1 MMEYQIENAFTSNP
15 AKKGWVQFGGTSFSW
30 DSLEKVGGKLGQDVD
45 ARYIKYIPKDLSEAD
60 QLIATFTIM
69 IDNAI
74 LNSAKGLI
82 GFFNSNEPTG
92 KEQCFGFLVDNST
105 GTPKPNVYLAYD
117 DGTKLTGTGSYSLT
131 QGDKYVCTIRHV
143 PEDGKAYLQ
152 IYDFLTEQLLFTEYI
167 ILDST
172 KTFTVQQVGMSEIE
186 TATLNAEMWLYEVLA
201 VGEPETTIYADM
213 YCTPGEA
220 RSMVNLDAVHDM
232 TDNTISQI
240 ESVYAIPQVDSRF
253 RSEGYTAPFS
263 YGEDTPPLVRTITAL
278 LTAAYAAR
286 KSYVSVDPSDSPVYK
301 DLLKEV
307 NELWKSL
314 KNGDLELLDKD
325 GNWIERS
332 EETSSNMLSTTEGEY
347 NLFNLDDVP
356 DIEDIM
362 SGRLYNGR
370 PGT

>member
-1 MMEYQIENAFTSNP
+1 MEYQIENEFTSNP
-15 AKKGWVQFGGTSFSW
+15 ARFGWGQKGGASFDW
-30 DSLEKVGGKLGQDVD
+30 DSVEKVGGQLGQDAD
-45 ARYIKYIPKDLSEAD
+45 ARYQKYLPKGLSEAE

-69 IDNAI
+69 VDNAI

-82 GFFNSNEPTG
+82 GFFNSDEGIG
-92 KEQCFGFLVDNST
+92 KEQCFGFIIDNST

-167 ILDST
+167 TLDST
-172 KTFTVQQVGMSEIE
+172 KTFTMQQVGMSEIE
-186 TATLNAEMWLYEVLA
+186 TATLNVEMWMYEVLA
-201 VGEPETTIYADM
+201 VGEPDTIVYADL

-220 RSMVNLDAVHDM
+220 RSMVNLDAVQDM
-232 TDNTISQI
+232 TDNTIAQI
-240 ESVYAIPQVDSRF
+240 ETVYAIPQVDSRF
-253 RSEGYTAPFS
+253 RSEGYAAPFK
-263 YGEDTPPLVRTITAL
+263 YGDDTPPLVRTITAL

-286 KSYVSVDPSDSPVYK
+286 KAYVSVDPSESPVYK

-307 NELWKSL
+307 NELWKAL
-314 KNGDLELLDKD
+314 KNGDLELLNKD
-325 GNWIERS
+325 GNIIERT
-332 EETSSNMLSTTEGEY
+332 EETSSRMLSTTEGQSE
-347 NLFNLDDVP
+347 LFTLDDVP
-356 DIEDIM
+356 DIDEVM
-362 SGRLYNGR
+362 SGRLYIGR